1 MQKIFIKNRKD
12 QKVSVIIE
20 EVEAPKGLAFVMHG
34 LGGYKEQP
42 HLEAITESFKENK
55 YTVARFDTTNTIG
68 ESEGNFE
75 DATITN
81 YYEDLEDVIKWSGAQ
96 KWYMEPFVLVG
107 HSLGGISTALF
118 AENYPA
124 KVKALAPISTVVS
137 GALSVEAHKKFEPEE
152 FKNWEKT
159 GWLEAKSQSKPG
171 VVKKLKWSHIADR
184 LKYDLLPQANKLT
197 MPVLLIVGENDTRT
211 PLDHQ
216 KILFNVLPGPKE
228 LHVIK
233 GSPHTF
239 RDPAHLQELKNILSQ
254 WIEKL
259 QK

>member
-20 EVEAPKGLAFVMHG
+20 EVEAPKGLVFVMHG
-34 LGGYKEQP
+34 LGGYKEQA
-42 HLEAITESFKENK
+42 HLEMIADLFKENGHI
-55 YTVARFDTTNTIG
+55 VVRFDTTNTIG

-137 GALSVEAHKKFEPEE
+137 GALSVEAHKKFESEE

-171 VVKKLKWSHIADR
+171 VVKKLKWSHIADL